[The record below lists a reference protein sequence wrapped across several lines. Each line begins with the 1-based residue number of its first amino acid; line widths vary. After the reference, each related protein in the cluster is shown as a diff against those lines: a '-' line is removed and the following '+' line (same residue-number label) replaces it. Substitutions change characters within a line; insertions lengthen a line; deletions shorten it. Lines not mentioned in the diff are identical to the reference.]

1 MQNIKFYHCK
11 KLITELFI
19 ARRLRLN
26 SKDKGV
32 NSSPSHAIATLGV
45 SLSIFIMILS
55 LAIVGGFKS
64 EIANKIYSLDSHI
77 RVYNAALGLDDNIY
91 TIHTD
96 DVMPVIRST
105 FADDVVA
112 KMSLIADQSA
122 IIKTADDFKGIVF
135 KGVDGNFDW
144 SYIGSTL
151 VSGCL
156 PDRAKPEEVL
166 ISNSVA
172 KKLRIGVGDK
182 IYTYFCNQKIKVRR
196 VVVTGIFNTD
206 FDDFDSNYLLG
217 SLTLLQG
224 VNGWSENTGN
234 YVGINVKDT
243 AQIPAL
249 SYLLFSKLAASAY
262 NTDNRTVYNVTNT
275 TQTNASFFSWLSLL
289 DMNVIIIICLM
300 AIVSGF
306 TLISVLLMIVLERIK
321 LIGLLKT
328 LGADGSMI
336 RRIFILLTQ
345 KLILRSLI
353 IGNVLGIGLALV
365 QKHFHIIRLN
375 PEAYYMPYVPIQI
388 DWLTIALL
396 NVCVFVAAYLTLLG
410 PSHIISSI
418 KPSTTLRYE

>member
-1 MQNIKFYHCK
+1 M
-11 KLITELFI
+11 ITELFI

-135 KGVDGNFDW
+135 KGVDGNYDW

-151 VSGCL
+151 VSGRL

-365 QKHFHIIRLN
+365 QKYFHIIKLN

>member
-1 MQNIKFYHCK
+1 MQKIKFYHCK

-112 KMSLIADQSA
+112 NMSLIADQSA

-135 KGVDGNFDW
+135 KGVDGNYDW

-151 VSGCL
+151 VSGRL

-196 VVVTGIFNTD
+196 VIVTGIFNTD

-234 YVGINVKDT
+234 YVGIIVKDT

-365 QKHFHIIRLN
+365 QKYFHIIKLN
-375 PEAYYMPYVPIQI
+375 SEAYYMPYVPIQI

>member
-1 MQNIKFYHCK
+1 M
-11 KLITELFI
+11 ITELFI

-112 KMSLIADQSA
+112 NMSLIADQSA

-135 KGVDGNFDW
+135 KGVDGNYDW

-151 VSGCL
+151 VSGRL

-234 YVGINVKDT
+234 YVGIIVKDT

-365 QKHFHIIRLN
+365 QKYFHIIRLN

>member
-1 MQNIKFYHCK
+1 M
-11 KLITELFI
+11 ITELFI

-112 KMSLIADQSA
+112 NMSLIADQSA

-135 KGVDGNFDW
+135 KGVDGNYDW

-151 VSGCL
+151 VSGRL

-353 IGNVLGIGLALV
+353 IGNVLGIGMALV
-365 QKHFHIIRLN
+365 QKYFHIIKLN

-388 DWLTIALL
+388 DWVTIALL

>member
-112 KMSLIADQSA
+112 NMSLIADQSA

-135 KGVDGNFDW
+135 KGVDGNYDW

-151 VSGCL
+151 VSGRL

-196 VVVTGIFNTD
+196 VIVTGIFNTD

-365 QKHFHIIRLN
+365 QKCFHIIKLN

-388 DWLTIALL
+388 DWVTIALL

>member
-1 MQNIKFYHCK
+1 M
-11 KLITELFI
+11 ITELFI

-26 SKDKGV
+26 SKNKGV

-112 KMSLIADQSA
+112 NMSLIADQSA

-135 KGVDGNFDW
+135 KGVDGNYDW

-151 VSGCL
+151 VSGRL

-234 YVGINVKDT
+234 YVGIIVKDT

-365 QKHFHIIRLN
+365 QKYFHIIKLN

>member
-1 MQNIKFYHCK
+1 M
-11 KLITELFI
+11 ITELFI

-112 KMSLIADQSA
+112 NMSLIADQSA

-135 KGVDGNFDW
+135 KGVDGNYDW

-151 VSGCL
+151 VSGRL

-306 TLISVLLMIVLERIK
+306 TLISVLLMIILERIK

-365 QKHFHIIRLN
+365 QKYFHIIKLN

>member
-1 MQNIKFYHCK
+1 M
-11 KLITELFI
+11 ITELFI

-112 KMSLIADQSA
+112 NMSLIADQSA

-135 KGVDGNFDW
+135 KGVDGNYDW

-151 VSGCL
+151 VSGRL

-336 RRIFILLTQ
+336 RCIFILLTQ

-365 QKHFHIIRLN
+365 QKYFHIIRLN

-388 DWLTIALL
+388 DWVTIALL
-396 NVCVFVAAYLTLLG
+396 NVCVLVATYLTLLG

>member
-1 MQNIKFYHCK
+1 M
-11 KLITELFI
+11 ITELFI

-112 KMSLIADQSA
+112 NMSLIADQSA

-135 KGVDGNFDW
+135 KGVDGNYDW

-151 VSGCL
+151 VSGRL

-172 KKLRIGVGDK
+172 KKLRIVVGDK

-365 QKHFHIIRLN
+365 QKYFHIIKLN

-388 DWLTIALL
+388 DWVTIALL

>member
-1 MQNIKFYHCK
+1 M
-11 KLITELFI
+11 ITELFI

-105 FADDVVA
+105 FGDDVVA
-112 KMSLIADQSA
+112 NMSLIADQSA

-135 KGVDGNFDW
+135 KGVDGNYDW

-151 VSGCL
+151 VSGRL
-156 PDRAKPEEVL
+156 PGRAKPEEVL

-365 QKHFHIIRLN
+365 QKYFHIIKLN

>member
-1 MQNIKFYHCK
+1 M
-11 KLITELFI
+11 ITELFI

-112 KMSLIADQSA
+112 NMSLIADQSA

-135 KGVDGNFDW
+135 KGVDGNYDW

-151 VSGCL
+151 VSGRL

-196 VVVTGIFNTD
+196 VIVTGIFNTD

-234 YVGINVKDT
+234 YVGIIVKDT

-365 QKHFHIIRLN
+365 QKYFHIIKLN
-375 PEAYYMPYVPIQI
+375 SEAYYMPYVPIQI

>member
-112 KMSLIADQSA
+112 NMSLIADQSA

-135 KGVDGNFDW
+135 KGVDGNYDW

-151 VSGCL
+151 VSGRL

-353 IGNVLGIGLALV
+353 IGNVLGIGMALV

-388 DWLTIALL
+388 DWVTIALL

>member
-1 MQNIKFYHCK
+1 M
-11 KLITELFI
+11 ITELFI

-112 KMSLIADQSA
+112 NMSLIADQSA

-135 KGVDGNFDW
+135 KGVDGNYDW

-151 VSGCL
+151 VRGRL

-365 QKHFHIIRLN
+365 QKYFHIIKLN

>member
-112 KMSLIADQSA
+112 NMSLIADQSA

-135 KGVDGNFDW
+135 KGVDGNYDW

-151 VSGCL
+151 VSGRL

-234 YVGINVKDT
+234 YVGIIVKDT

-306 TLISVLLMIVLERIK
+306 TLISVLLMVVLERIK

-365 QKHFHIIRLN
+365 QKYFHIIKLN

>member
-112 KMSLIADQSA
+112 NMSLIADQSA

-196 VVVTGIFNTD
+196 VIVTGIFNTD

-365 QKHFHIIRLN
+365 QKYFHIIKLN

>member
-1 MQNIKFYHCK
+1 M
-11 KLITELFI
+11 ITELFI

-112 KMSLIADQSA
+112 NMSLIADQSA

-135 KGVDGNFDW
+135 KGVDGNYDW

-151 VSGCL
+151 VSGRL

-388 DWLTIALL
+388 DWVTIALL

>member
-1 MQNIKFYHCK
+1 M
-11 KLITELFI
+11 ITELFI

-112 KMSLIADQSA
+112 NMSLIADQSA

-135 KGVDGNFDW
+135 KGVDGNYDW

-151 VSGCL
+151 VSGRL

-365 QKHFHIIRLN
+365 QKYFHIIKLN
-375 PEAYYMPYVPIQI
+375 SEAYYMPYVPIQI
-388 DWLTIALL
+388 DWVTIALL

>member
-1 MQNIKFYHCK
+1 M
-11 KLITELFI
+11 ITELFI

-112 KMSLIADQSA
+112 NMSLIADQSA

-135 KGVDGNFDW
+135 KGVDGNYDW

-151 VSGCL
+151 VSGRL
-156 PDRAKPEEVL
+156 PDRAKSEEVL

-365 QKHFHIIRLN
+365 QKYFHIIKLN

>member
-1 MQNIKFYHCK
+1 M
-11 KLITELFI
+11 ITELFI

-112 KMSLIADQSA
+112 NMSLIADQSA

-135 KGVDGNFDW
+135 KGVDGNYDW

-151 VSGCL
+151 VRGRL

-196 VVVTGIFNTD
+196 VIVTGIFNTD

>member
-112 KMSLIADQSA
+112 NMSLIADQSA

-135 KGVDGNFDW
+135 KGVDGNYDW

-151 VSGCL
+151 VSGRL

-182 IYTYFCNQKIKVRR
+182 IYTYFCNQRIKVRR

-365 QKHFHIIRLN
+365 QKYFHIIKLN

-388 DWLTIALL
+388 DWVTIALL

>member
-1 MQNIKFYHCK
+1 M
-11 KLITELFI
+11 ITELFI

-112 KMSLIADQSA
+112 NMSLIADQSA

-135 KGVDGNFDW
+135 KGVDGNYDW

-151 VSGCL
+151 VSGRL

-234 YVGINVKDT
+234 YVGIIVKDT

-306 TLISVLLMIVLERIK
+306 TLISVLLMIILERIK

-353 IGNVLGIGLALV
+353 IGNVLGIGMALV
-365 QKHFHIIRLN
+365 QKYFHIIKLN

>member
-11 KLITELFI
+11 KLLTELFI

-112 KMSLIADQSA
+112 NMSLIADQSA

-135 KGVDGNFDW
+135 KGVDGNYDW

-151 VSGCL
+151 VSGRL

-196 VVVTGIFNTD
+196 VIVTGIFNTD

-365 QKHFHIIRLN
+365 QKYFHIIRLN

-388 DWLTIALL
+388 DWVTIALL

>member
-112 KMSLIADQSA
+112 NMSLIADQSA

-135 KGVDGNFDW
+135 KGVDGNYDW

-151 VSGCL
+151 VSGRL
-156 PDRAKPEEVL
+156 PGRAKPEEVL

-172 KKLRIGVGDK
+172 MKLRIGVGDK

-196 VVVTGIFNTD
+196 VIVTGIFNTD

-365 QKHFHIIRLN
+365 QKYFHIIKLN

>member
-1 MQNIKFYHCK
+1 M
-11 KLITELFI
+11 ITELFI

-112 KMSLIADQSA
+112 NMSLIADQSA

-135 KGVDGNFDW
+135 KGVDGNYDW

-151 VSGCL
+151 VSGRL

-365 QKHFHIIRLN
+365 QKYFHIIRLN

>member
-1 MQNIKFYHCK
+1 M
-11 KLITELFI
+11 ITELFI

-112 KMSLIADQSA
+112 NMSLIADQSA

-135 KGVDGNFDW
+135 KGVDGNYDW

-151 VSGCL
+151 VNGRL

>member
-112 KMSLIADQSA
+112 NMSLIADQSA

-135 KGVDGNFDW
+135 KGVDGNYDW

-151 VSGCL
+151 VSGRL

-196 VVVTGIFNTD
+196 VIVTGIFNTD

>member
-1 MQNIKFYHCK
+1 M
-11 KLITELFI
+11 ITELFI

-26 SKDKGV
+26 SKDKSV

-112 KMSLIADQSA
+112 NMSLIADQSA

-135 KGVDGNFDW
+135 KGVDGNYDW

-151 VSGCL
+151 VSGRL

-365 QKHFHIIRLN
+365 QKYFHIIKLN

-388 DWLTIALL
+388 DWVTIALL

>member
-1 MQNIKFYHCK
+1 M
-11 KLITELFI
+11 ITELFI

-112 KMSLIADQSA
+112 NMSLIADQSA

-135 KGVDGNFDW
+135 KGVDGNYDW

-151 VSGCL
+151 VSGRL

-365 QKHFHIIRLN
+365 QKYFHIIKLN

>member
-19 ARRLRLN
+19 ARCLRLN

-112 KMSLIADQSA
+112 NMSLIADQSA

-135 KGVDGNFDW
+135 KGVDGNYDW

-151 VSGCL
+151 VSGRL

-365 QKHFHIIRLN
+365 QKYFHIIRLN

>member
-112 KMSLIADQSA
+112 NMSLIADQSA

-135 KGVDGNFDW
+135 KGVDGNYDW

-151 VSGCL
+151 VSGRL

-365 QKHFHIIRLN
+365 QKYFHIIKLN

>member
-1 MQNIKFYHCK
+1 M
-11 KLITELFI
+11 ITELFI

-112 KMSLIADQSA
+112 NMSLIADQSA

-135 KGVDGNFDW
+135 KGVDGNYDW

-151 VSGCL
+151 VSGRL

-234 YVGINVKDT
+234 YVGIIVKDT
-243 AQIPAL
+243 AQIHAL

-365 QKHFHIIRLN
+365 QKYFHIIKLN

>member
-135 KGVDGNFDW
+135 KGVDGNYDW

-151 VSGCL
+151 VSGRL
-156 PDRAKPEEVL
+156 PGRAKPEEVL

-262 NTDNRTVYNVTNT
+262 NTDNRTVYNVTNI

-365 QKHFHIIRLN
+365 QKCFHIIKLN

>member
-112 KMSLIADQSA
+112 NMSLIADQSA

-135 KGVDGNFDW
+135 KGVDGNYDW

-151 VSGCL
+151 VSGRL

-196 VVVTGIFNTD
+196 VIVTGIFNTD

-234 YVGINVKDT
+234 YVGIIVKDT

-365 QKHFHIIRLN
+365 QKYFHIIKLN

>member
-1 MQNIKFYHCK
+1 M
-11 KLITELFI
+11 ITELFI

-112 KMSLIADQSA
+112 NMSLIADQSA

-135 KGVDGNFDW
+135 KGVDGNYDW

-151 VSGCL
+151 VSGRL

-365 QKHFHIIRLN
+365 QKYFHIIKLN

-388 DWLTIALL
+388 DWVAIALL

>member
-112 KMSLIADQSA
+112 NMSLIADQSA

-135 KGVDGNFDW
+135 KGVDGNYDW

-151 VSGCL
+151 VSGRL

-365 QKHFHIIRLN
+365 QKYFHIIKLN
-375 PEAYYMPYVPIQI
+375 SEAYYMPYVPIQI

>member
-1 MQNIKFYHCK
+1 M
-11 KLITELFI
+11 ITELFI

-112 KMSLIADQSA
+112 NMSLIADQSA

-135 KGVDGNFDW
+135 KGVDGNYDW

-151 VSGCL
+151 VSGRL
-156 PDRAKPEEVL
+156 PDRAKPEEAL

-365 QKHFHIIRLN
+365 QKYFHIIKLN

>member
-1 MQNIKFYHCK
+1 M
-11 KLITELFI
+11 ITELFI

-112 KMSLIADQSA
+112 NMSLIADQSA

-135 KGVDGNFDW
+135 KGVDGNYDW

-151 VSGCL
+151 VSGRL

-172 KKLRIGVGDK
+172 KKMRIGVGDK

-365 QKHFHIIRLN
+365 QKCFHIIKLN

-388 DWLTIALL
+388 DWVTIALL

>member
-112 KMSLIADQSA
+112 QMSLIADQSA

-135 KGVDGNFDW
+135 KGVDGNYDW

-151 VSGCL
+151 VSGRL

-196 VVVTGIFNTD
+196 VIVTGIFNTD

-234 YVGINVKDT
+234 YVGIIVKDT

-365 QKHFHIIRLN
+365 QKYFHIIKLN

>member
-1 MQNIKFYHCK
+1 M
-11 KLITELFI
+11 ITELFI

-112 KMSLIADQSA
+112 NMSLIADQSA

-365 QKHFHIIRLN
+365 QKCFHIIKLN